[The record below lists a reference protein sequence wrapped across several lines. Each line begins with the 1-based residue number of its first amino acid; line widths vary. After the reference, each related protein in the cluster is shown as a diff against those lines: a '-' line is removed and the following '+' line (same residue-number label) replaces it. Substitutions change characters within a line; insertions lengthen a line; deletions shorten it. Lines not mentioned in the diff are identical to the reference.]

1 MHENGE
7 ELSEIDNL
15 VVFGD
20 RAIVLQAKAKR
31 LTLAARKGNDMQ
43 IKDDFAKAIQD
54 AYDQAVVCSRALLSG
69 KNRLLDGEGK
79 ELILT
84 TALKEIFPVCI
95 VADHYP
101 ALASQARCFL
111 KTEAFEKIA
120 SPLVTDVFALDAM
133 TELLESPL
141 RVLSYLDLRSR
152 YGAKIM
158 IMHELTLLSTHL
170 KHNLWIDKKY
180 DLVTFGEDL
189 AVHVDAAMAVR
200 REGMAGPRTPDGVHS
215 RLQGTYFGRIISQIE
230 SRPEPATIDV
240 GLQLLSLDEE
250 SANIINV
257 GISFIFARALQMGT
271 NSDFSVTFGAS
282 SSGLTIHCNTYPRD
296 VAAEKLF
303 EHCER
308 RKYASKAR
316 KWFGLV
322 VSPLTERLRFGI
334 ELEGEWT
341 RDRRMDEKLKGMPSG
356 LSHREAKRALTISK
370 PGRNEPCP
378 CGSGRKYKKCCMGG

>member
-1 MHENGE
+1 
-7 ELSEIDNL
+7 
-15 VVFGD
+15 
-20 RAIVLQAKAKR
+20 
-31 LTLAARKGNDMQ
+31 
-43 IKDDFAKAIQD
+43 
-54 AYDQAVVCSRALLSG
+54 
-69 KNRLLDGEGK
+69 
-79 ELILT
+79 
-84 TALKEIFPVCI
+84 
-95 VADHYP
+95 
-101 ALASQARCFL
+101 
-111 KTEAFEKIA
+111 
-120 SPLVTDVFALDAM
+120 
-133 TELLESPL
+133 
-141 RVLSYLDLRSR
+141 
-152 YGAKIM
+152 
-158 IMHELTLLSTHL
+158 
-170 KHNLWIDKKY
+170 
-180 DLVTFGEDL
+180 
-189 AVHVDAAMAVR
+189 
-200 REGMAGPRTPDGVHS
+200 
-215 RLQGTYFGRIISQIE
+215 
-230 SRPEPATIDV
+230 V

-257 GISFIFARALQMGT
+257 GISFIFARVLQMGT

-334 ELEGEWT
+334 ELVGEWT